1 MPSLTLVRRT
11 HPVLLLALVCAIGQ
25 TPQANAE
32 TGAAWPARPL
42 SLVVPFPAGGTT
54 DTIARLLS
62 KNLSRQLGQS
72 VVVENKSGAS
82 GTLGAAQV
90 LRAPADGYSL
100 LLGTPAE
107 QINAPL
113 MMSRPPYDPA
123 RDLAPV
129 GCVSRGPN
137 VLVVNPGL
145 KAKTLADLLR
155 MARARP
161 GQINFGS
168 AGNGN
173 TSHLSGELFAQAAG
187 VVLTHIPYRGNA
199 PAIADTIGGQ
209 VQMMFSNPAT
219 VLPHIRGGT
228 LQALAVTSRARIAAL
243 PDVPTL
249 KESGIPVEIYSWTCL
264 FTRAG
269 TPKAI
274 VGKLH
279 GALAQA
285 LDDGQLAQAIEASGA
300 EKFPSTPEQAGR
312 FLAGERTMWGNLIRS
327 RHIHTD

>member
-1 MPSLTLVRRT
+1 MPNLTSVCRT
-11 HPVLLLALVCAIGQ
+11 RPVLLLALVCAICQ
-25 TPQANAE
+25 TPRANAE
-32 TGAAWPARPL
+32 TSVAWPARPL

-123 RDLAPV
+123 RDFAPV

-155 MARARP
+155 MARTRP

-168 AGNGN
+168 AGDGN

-187 VVLTHIPYRGNA
+187 IVLTHIPYRGNA

-228 LQALAVTSRARIAAL
+228 LQPLAVTSRARIAAL

-269 TPKAI
+269 TPMAI

-285 LDDGQLAQAIEASGA
+285 LNDGQLAQAIEASGA
-300 EKFPSTPEQAGR
+300 EKFPSTPEQASR